1 MESNGKGTV
10 RSVNVGQVRELELR
24 GKPQKT
30 GIFKEPVE
38 GRVRLSGDS
47 VEGDI
52 QADRRFH
59 GGPYKAV
66 YSYTVE
72 DYAWWEQELGR
83 SLPPA
88 TFGENLTIEG
98 ISAVDALIGEQW
110 AVGSALLA
118 VTQPRTPCWKLAA
131 KMGEPYFV
139 RRFKNAGRAGAYLA
153 IVREGDVGAG
163 DTVEVV
169 SRPSHPISVGMI
181 AFLNNTDHELARLFM
196 ALIPEEPTPDE
207 WAEVLGALNLPAKYP
222 FIDEP
227 GSPNIPAGEDSGE
240 GEDE

>member
-1 MESNGKGTV
+1 MESNGKGV
-10 RSVNVGQVRELELR
+10 LRSVNVGQVRELELR
-24 GKPQKT
+24 GKPHKT
-30 GIFKEPVE
+30 GIFKEPVS
-38 GRVRLSGDS
+38 GRVKLSGNS
-47 VEGDI
+47 VEGDV
-52 QADRRFH
+52 QADKRFH

-83 SLPPA
+83 PLPPA

-98 ISAVDALIGEQW
+98 ISAVDALIGERW
-110 AVGSALLA
+110 AVGSAVLA
-118 VTQPRTPCWKLAA
+118 VTQPRQPCWKLAA

-181 AFLNNTDHELARLFM
+181 AFLNNTDRELARLFM
-196 ALIPEEPTPDE
+196 ELIQEEPTPDE

-222 FIDEP
+222 YIDEP

>member
-1 MESNGKGTV
+1 MESNGKGV
-10 RSVNVGQVRELELR
+10 LRSVNVGKVRELELR
-24 GKPQKT
+24 GRPHKT
-30 GIFKEPVE
+30 GIFKEPVS
-38 GRVRLSGDS
+38 GRVKLSGNS
-47 VEGDI
+47 VEGDV

-66 YSYTVE
+66 YSYTLE

-83 SLPPA
+83 PLPPA
-88 TFGENLTIEG
+88 TFGENLTIQG
-98 ISAVDALIGEQW
+98 ISAVDALIGERW

-131 KMGEPYFV
+131 KMGEPRFV
-139 RRFKNAGRAGAYLA
+139 RRFKDAGRAGAYLA

-181 AFLNNTDHELARLFM
+181 AFLNNTDPELSRLFM

-207 WAEVLGALNLPAKYP
+207 WADILGALNLPAKFP
-222 FIDEP
+222 WSGEAP
-227 GSPNIPAGEDSGE
+227 SPNIPAGDSRE

>member
-1 MESNGKGTV
+1 MENNLKGVV

-24 GKPQKT
+24 GKPHKT

-38 GRVRLSGDS
+38 GRVRLSGNS

-52 QADRRFH
+52 QADRRSH

-66 YSYTVE
+66 YSYTLE

-83 SLPPA
+83 PLPAA

-98 ISAVDALIGEQW
+98 ISAVDALIGERW
-110 AVGSALLA
+110 AVGSAVLA

-131 KMGEPYFV
+131 KMGEPHFV
-139 RRFKNAGRAGAYLA
+139 RRFKDAGRAGAYLA

-169 SRPSHPISVGMI
+169 SRPAHPISVGMI
-181 AFLNNTDHELARLFM
+181 AFLNNTDPELSRLFM
-196 ALIPEEPTPDE
+196 ALIPEEPTPEE
-207 WAEVLGALNLPAKYP
+207 WAEILGALNLPPKYP
-222 FIDEP
+222 WRDEMP
-227 GSPNIPAGEDSGE
+227 SPSIPAGDTGE
-240 GEDE
+240 AGDE